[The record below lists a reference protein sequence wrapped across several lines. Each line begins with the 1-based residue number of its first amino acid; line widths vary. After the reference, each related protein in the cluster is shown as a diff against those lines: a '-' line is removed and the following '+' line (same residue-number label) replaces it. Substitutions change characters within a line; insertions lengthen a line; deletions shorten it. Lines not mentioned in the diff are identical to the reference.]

1 METKR
6 GKWNARS
13 APLAITVFTVLCCIL
28 PAPTQAAEKTLRF
41 GHILSA
47 TDPMQK
53 AAERLGEVVAKET
66 GGALE
71 IRVYPNSQ
79 LGGERQIMEGLML
92 GTIDMGN
99 VSVNVMQSFE
109 PVSGITALPYLIRD
123 FDHVFKVE
131 DSTIGK
137 DIDSRILAKTGVRVI
152 GHTSTG
158 FRVIATPVK
167 PIQSLADF
175 KGLKIR
181 VPESPI
187 MISTFKALGANPT
200 PIPWGELYTSLQTK
214 VVDAVESP
222 PATLG
227 DANIYEIAKA
237 VSLTNHVY
245 SGQFVLISE
254 KVFQH
259 LSEKQRQ
266 AILDGGRESTV
277 WQRQEAVKQ
286 QAATLEQIQQRW
298 NAKVYPVDTRPLQEA
313 VKPVYQEFSKTIGN
327 TTLIDHILNM

>member
-13 APLAITVFTVLCCIL
+13 APLAITVFTALCCIL
-28 PAPTQAAEKTLRF
+28 PAPIQAAEKTLRF

-327 TTLIDHILNM
+327 TTLIDQILNM

>member
-6 GKWNARS
+6 GKWQARS
-13 APLAITVFTVLCCIL
+13 GPVVVTLLAALCCIL
-28 PAPTQAAEKTLRF
+28 PAPSQAADKTLRF

-47 TDPMQK
+47 TDPIHK
-53 AAERLGEVVAKET
+53 AAERLGEMVAKET
-66 GGALE
+66 GDALE

-99 VSVNVMQSFE
+99 VSVNVMQGFE
-109 PVSGITALPYLIRD
+109 PTSGITALPYLIRD
-123 FDHVFKVE
+123 FDHVFKIE
-131 DSTIGK
+131 DSAIGK
-137 DIDSRILAKTGVRVI
+137 EIDSRILKKTGVRVI

-158 FRVIATPVK
+158 FRVTATPSK

-227 DANIYEIAKA
+227 DANMYEIAKA

-245 SGQFVLISE
+245 SGQFVVISE
-254 KVFQH
+254 KVFQR

-277 WQRQEAVKQ
+277 WQRQEAVRQ
-286 QAATLEQIQQRW
+286 HAATLEQIQQRW
-298 NAKVYPVDTRPLQEA
+298 NAKVYPVDTRPLQDA
-313 VKPVYQEFSKTIGN
+313 VKPVYEEFSKTIGG
-327 TTLIDHILNM
+327 TTLIDQILKM